1 MSANNMTIIKVPFRM
16 SESDLTYVR
25 GLGLDA
31 VPNSGVKRINKH
43 GAAAVERLACEHVVL
58 KKFIDVCGNG
68 AVLMDVY
75 SNAARMQESI
85 GYLGLNIQLLHLI
98 PNIVPNDRSRQLKAD
113 SLGIRYYPVTLADYA
128 QDTPIDAL
136 NFTHALYYEEPEKLV
151 EHMVRLGVYH
161 AFSTHHN
168 FTQASARLCNKTVA
182 YHYTGNASIRCQ
194 ADGDDHVYEHGAMH
208 WLFRDFINVTIEGK
222 PYHLHWY
229 VLEKIGDTL
238 VYHFELLSGNA
249 VNVNTPPVLD
259 ITDTAHEDVSPIGHS
274 LAFATTLNRE
284 LRSPTTELA
293 YVPVTG
299 AVFFYG
305 LFGLEMGNGEFIPLP
320 RGLVGSLALAA
331 TGQVR
336 TPALYQLLLA
346 RAKNALPNLNY
357 PADMAPKAAI
367 YATVCAL
374 ILHVE
379 FETVALGTPL
389 RVFRRL
395 FHLHS
400 RVLDF
405 EPAYVLGLK
414 AVAATTTVA
423 ISTLVPLHYY
433 GWDYTLLGL
442 GKLAVLG
449 TIAHPFIAVP
459 AFVCASACGWSH
471 YQSVVSHRSAEAEQ
485 WKSFRSNLMP
495 GPTGR
500 TLHFAKP
507 PSFTPASV
515 PKRTSTDLR
524 AGCKIKIHADNH
536 QPDVKALERRGLVCH
551 GIAIQ
556 ESTPSYVA
564 KTFTNALQGLTSRSL
579 APLDAQPVPLAWFK
593 IFAKTMGNKGYEGS
607 IMNRFILGELRN
619 LNAGT
624 DEIWVSRFP
633 KATRENLLK
642 ARDSLLTEPLCEKDL
657 RLSGIVK
664 QEKTGTITI
673 AGVAP
678 SADTRMVMACTP
690 RANWYFGRRMW
701 CQGNVYKKR
710 FPVNFKAWISW
721 DSGASGEE
729 VGKWLLDGITTFSR
743 PGRPARVIV
752 FDRRRFEKNQER
764 FSMILKSLVLR
775 GAGAPPEFVQ
785 MNRKL
790 HCLKGAIQGM
800 PITFESEDPS
810 QVSGSNMTAW
820 GGFVVNTAG
829 VVHSLG
835 EPGETTYAALIKGD
849 DGMLVLHP
857 DLEVSW
863 DSFVETSDEIGL
875 PVSGCMTTSLAEIE
889 FASNIP
895 YPTADGIVFGPKIGR
910 TLQRFGWTISNA
922 PPDVYGAA
930 TSLLETTHHIPFLR
944 QFIEAH
950 RRLGVASDADSNP
963 FRYKML
969 ATDMHEA
976 CPETYAFIEER
987 YGLNAS
993 LERHFE
999 ELLSTVTCLPAAISW
1014 PLIDTLVER
1023 DE

>member
-1 MSANNMTIIKVPFRM
+1 MSANNMTVVNVPFRM
-16 SESDLTYVR
+16 SDSDVTYAK
-25 GLGLDA
+25 GLGIEA
-31 VPNSGVKRINKH
+31 VTPRGVKRINKH
-43 GAAAVERLACEHVVL
+43 GAAALERLACEYIVL
-58 KKFIDVCGNG
+58 KKFIDVCGKG

-75 SNAARMQESI
+75 SNAARMQDSI
-85 GYLGLNIQLLHLI
+85 GFLGLDIQLLHLI
-98 PNIVPNDRSRQLKAD
+98 PNIVPNDRSRQIKAD
-113 SLGIRYYPVTLADYA
+113 SLGIRYHPVTLTNYV

-136 NFTHALYYEEPEKLV
+136 NFTHALYYEDPESLV
-151 EHMVRLGVYH
+151 ANMVRLGVYH
-161 AFSTHHN
+161 AFSVQHN

-182 YHYTGNASIRCQ
+182 YHYTGTASIRCQ

-208 WLFRDFINVTIEGK
+208 WLFDDFINVTIGDK
-222 PYHLHWY
+222 PHHLHWY
-229 VLEKIGDTL
+229 VLEKLGDTL
-238 VYHFELLSGNA
+238 VYHFELLTGSASVTNK
-249 VNVNTPPVLD
+249 PPPLA
-259 ITDTAHEDVSPIGHS
+259 ITDTAHPDVAPIGIS

-293 YVPVTG
+293 FVPVTG

-320 RGLVGSLALAA
+320 RGLVGSLSLAA
-331 TGQVR
+331 TGQLR

-405 EPAYVLGLK
+405 EPAYVLGVK

-442 GKLAVLG
+442 GKLAVAG
-449 TIAHPFIAVP
+449 SVAHPFISLPAV
-459 AFVCASACGWSH
+459 ACASLYGWLQ
-471 YQSVVSHRSAEAEQ
+471 YQAVVSHRSAEAEQ

-500 TLHFAKP
+500 TLHFQKP

-515 PKRTSTDLR
+515 PKCTSSELR
-524 AGCKIKIHADNH
+524 PGCKIKIHADNH
-536 QPDVKALERRGLVCH
+536 HPDVKALERRGLVCH

-556 ESTPSYVA
+556 ESTPSYIA
-564 KTFTNALQGLTSRSL
+564 KTFVNAIQGLTSRSL
-579 APLDAQPVPLAWFK
+579 APLEHPADPTVWFK
-593 IFAKTMGNKGYEGS
+593 LFAKATANPGYEGS
-607 IMNRFILGELRN
+607 VLHRFILGELRN

-633 KATRENLLK
+633 LATRENLLK

-657 RLSGIVK
+657 RLSGIGK
-664 QEKTGTITI
+664 MEKTGTLTI

-678 SADTRMVMACTP
+678 TADARMVMACTP

-710 FPVNFKAWISW
+710 FPVALESWISW

-729 VGKWLLDGITTFSR
+729 VGGWLLTAIQHFSQ
-743 PGRPARVIV
+743 PGRPARIIV
-752 FDRRRFEKNQER
+752 FDRRRFEKNQAKHA
-764 FSMILKSLVLR
+764 MIFKTLLLT
-775 GAGAPPEFVQ
+775 GAGAPPEFVT

-790 HCLKGAIQGM
+790 HCLKGAVQGM

-820 GGFVVNTAG
+820 GNFAVNAAG

-835 EPGETTYAALIKGD
+835 EPGEKTYAALIKGD
-849 DGMLVLHP
+849 DGMAVVHP
-857 DLEVSW
+857 DLDRKSV
-863 DSFVETSDEIGL
+863 V
-875 PVSGCMTTSLAEIE
+875 
-889 FASNIP
+889 
-895 YPTADGIVFGPKIGR
+895 
-910 TLQRFGWTISNA
+910 
-922 PPDVYGAA
+922 
-930 TSLLETTHHIPFLR
+930 
-944 QFIEAH
+944 
-950 RRLGVASDADSNP
+950 
-963 FRYKML
+963 
-969 ATDMHEA
+969 
-976 CPETYAFIEER
+976 
-987 YGLNAS
+987 
-993 LERHFE
+993 
-999 ELLSTVTCLPAAISW
+999 
-1014 PLIDTLVER
+1014 
-1023 DE
+1023 